1 MNQSLLIVGTI
12 LLLTV
17 QLPAAEPI
25 PISKDTARDAITV
38 FRQDPLSQ
46 QGRAAGEIVRRFAEK
61 TDVVLLKITAKLVPF
76 QTNVNLVPEDRTLLL
91 DAYIVGNVDSQ
102 LLRNEK
108 KDDPY
113 AGVSEVIQTYRQMQ
127 KQTPTLQ
134 LPEVEN
140 FIDLEKRGELKQYV
154 ASP

>member
-1 MNQSLLIVGTI
+1 M
-12 LLLTV
+12 LLTV

-25 PISKDTARDAITV
+25 PISKDTTRNAITV
-38 FRQDPLSQ
+38 FRQDPLSP
-46 QGRAAGEIVRRFAEK
+46 QGRAAGEIVRSFAEK
-61 TDVVLLKITAKLVPF
+61 TDVVLLKITDKLVPF
-76 QTNVNLVPEDRTLLL
+76 QTNGSLVPEDRTLLL

>member
-1 MNQSLLIVGTI
+1 MNQSLLILGTLI
-12 LLLTV
+12 LLTG
-17 QLPAAEPI
+17 QLPAADPI
-25 PISKDTARDAITV
+25 PISKEKARDAIMV
-38 FRQDPLSQ
+38 FRQDPLSP
-46 QGRAAGEIVRRFAEK
+46 QGRAAGEIVRSFAEK
-61 TDVVLLKITAKLVPF
+61 SDLVLLKITDKLVPF
-76 QTNVNLVPEDRTLLL
+76 QTNLSLVPEDRTLLL
-91 DAYIVGNVDSQ
+91 DAYVVGNVDSQ

-134 LPEVEN
+134 IPEVEN
-140 FIDLEKRGELKQYV
+140 LIDLEKRGELKQYV